1 MTLNNMAF
9 PSTGGCY
16 EKRKAQKNS
25 KWKDSGKKE
34 EIGDFIK
41 LKLWW
46 EKKKFVYI

>member
-1 MTLNNMAF
+1 MAF
-9 PSTGGCY
+9 RSTGGDF
-16 EKRKAQKNS
+16 EKRKAGKNL

-34 EIGDFIK
+34 EIGNFIK